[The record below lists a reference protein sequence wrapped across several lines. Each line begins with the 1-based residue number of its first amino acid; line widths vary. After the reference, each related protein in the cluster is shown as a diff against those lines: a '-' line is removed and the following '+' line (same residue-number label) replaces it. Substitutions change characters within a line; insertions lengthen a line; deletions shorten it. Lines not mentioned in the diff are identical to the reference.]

1 MVFKVASGAP
11 DRAAYRSEL
20 PGGAPQATNVV
31 HRVGALLAELAQAT
45 TPLSLT
51 ELTGRTGLPKTTVHR
66 LLASMCDAGLARR
79 GAAGYLLGL
88 AAPRA
93 GTPAPARPSLTLP
106 RRWYLPHLVEL
117 YERTHQ
123 MVGLCVLVGDDVAFV
138 ERIYGHDRLD
148 DGGEDTDRLPAGKT
162 AAGRVLL
169 AFAQAERPCG
179 VGRAVAVAGWER
191 CLADIR
197 RRRIAVHT
205 DAWGAGVFRAAAPVS
220 DRAGRVVAAVEIGGG
235 GCPGV
240 GVTTLVEQVRRTAH
254 ALTAA
259 ARCLN

>member
-1 MVFKVASGAP
+1 MVFSVESGAP
-11 DRAAYRSEL
+11 DHAPDRAKMSGDPPRT
-20 PGGAPQATNVV
+20 TNVV
-31 HRVGALLAELAQAT
+31 QRVGALLTELAQST

-51 ELTGRTGLPKTTVHR
+51 ELTGRTGLPKTTAHR

-79 GAAGYLLGL
+79 GATGYLLGL

-93 GTPAPARPSLTLP
+93 GPPAPTRPSLALP

-123 MVGLCVLVGDDVAFV
+123 MVGLCVLVGDEVQFV

-148 DGGEDTDRLPAGKT
+148 DDGEDADRLPAGKT

-169 AFAQAERPCG
+169 AFAQTQRPCG
-179 VGRAVAVAGWER
+179 IGRTTAVTGWER

-197 RRRIAVHT
+197 CRRIAVHT
-205 DAWGAGVFRAAAPVS
+205 DTWGAGVFHAAAPVS

-235 GCPGV
+235 YPGV

-254 ALTAA
+254 ALSTA